1 MVLSMFFKKIMIHT
15 RYNPVDEEYLCPK
28 LQRKFV
34 NTFAV
39 IISPCTKI
47 KKILLI
53 AEKKCGFADD
63 DTGRRDRFRL
73 VYKNELY
80 PLNEDARVCDLIS
93 YLNIKDNKIVL
104 EIVVCLGGGKD
115 IINIE
120 GIRFFY
126 HSREPKKHLPHI
138 HAEYQNNEESI
149 ILMPEEEPPRIIG
162 SLKNKKKEKIAI
174 NFAKEH
180 RKKLIEN
187 YDKFQNGIQINSFF
201 VDDNGLICEE

>member
-53 AEKKCGFADD
+53 AEKKCGFVDD

-80 PLNEDARVCDLIS
+80 PLNEDARVYDLIS
-93 YLNIKDNKIVL
+93 YFNIQDNKITL
-104 EIVVCLGGGKD
+104 EIVIGLGGGKD
-115 IINIE
+115 IAKIE

-126 HSREPKKHLPHI
+126 HSREPKIHAPHI
-138 HAEYQNNEESI
+138 HAKYQNNEMSI
-149 ILMPEEEPPRIIG
+149 VFIPGKFPIFKG
-162 SLKNKKKEKIAI
+162 SLKNKQKEKVAMD
-174 NFAKEH
+174 FAKKH
-180 RKKLIEN
+180 RKELIE
-187 YDKFQNGIQINSFF
+187 YYYRFQNGIQIYSFL
-201 VDDNGLICEE
+201 VDDNGLICDE